1 MIEVLYNTVNIKT
14 ELTVKYNQQITELK
28 LEWSNIMSNF
38 KDAEKWQYKR
48 KFHQLETRRA
58 KIHRHHNPK

>member
-28 LEWSNIMSNF
+28 LE
-38 KDAEKWQYKR
+38 
-48 KFHQLETRRA
+48 
-58 KIHRHHNPK
+58 